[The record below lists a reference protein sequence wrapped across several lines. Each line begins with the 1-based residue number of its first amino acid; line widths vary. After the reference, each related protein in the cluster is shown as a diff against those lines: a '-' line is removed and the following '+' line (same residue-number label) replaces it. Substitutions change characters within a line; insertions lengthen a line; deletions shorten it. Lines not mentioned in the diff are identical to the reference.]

1 MATLLLEN
9 THDLGL
15 QLVRDALVRAIL
27 LAFLVGALDIALAA
41 PPSVVVL
48 VVG

>member
-9 THDLGL
+9 TQDLGL
-15 QLVRDALVRAIL
+15 QLIREALMRVIL
-27 LAFLVGALDIALAA
+27 LAFFVGALDIALAA